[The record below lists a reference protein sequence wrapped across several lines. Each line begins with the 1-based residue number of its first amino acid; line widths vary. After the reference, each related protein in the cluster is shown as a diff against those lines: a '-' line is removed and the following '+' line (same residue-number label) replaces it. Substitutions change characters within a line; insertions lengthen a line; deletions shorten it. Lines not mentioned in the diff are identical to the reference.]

1 MPCETLGLS
10 GEQMSNLIILS
21 ENPSFIAVLTGFAL
35 LLLFLGFVGFNILK
49 KINRLENEIKTIK
62 VDSVNLKDA
71 MMKNSVCWDE
81 LFKNFEHLESRHS
94 QFVTLVEQVRF
105 EQELLTKT
113 VGSENKLS
121 KAIEL
126 ARAGSSVDEIV
137 KKTGISFDEATAV
150 TKFHGPHDPN

>member
-1 MPCETLGLS
+1 
-10 GEQMSNLIILS
+10 MSNLIILS
-21 ENPSFIAVLTGFAL
+21 ENPSFIAVVTGFAL
-35 LLLFLGFVGFNILK
+35 LLLFIGFVGFNILK
-49 KINRLENEIKTIK
+49 KINLLENEIKTIR
-62 VDSVNLKDA
+62 VDSGNSKDA

-81 LFKNFEHLESRHS
+81 LFKNFEHFESRHN
-94 QFVTLVEQVRF
+94 QIVNLIEQVRF

-137 KKTGISFDEATAV
+137 KKTGISVDEATAV